1 MASSRVS
8 PSTIAAD
15 REAVLA
21 LQDLLD
27 YTPRNPAH
35 STPALQQLEAELTLA
50 EQAESRARRAY
61 DQARDHADEA
71 ARRLHNAVLGAK
83 AEVIVQYGSD
93 SPAVEHVGLKRKSE
107 RKRPSRRSAAAAE

>member
-1 MASSRVS
+1 MAIRV
-8 PSTIAAD
+8 TATALAAD

-35 STPALQQLEAELTLA
+35 STPALQQLEAELTQA
-50 EQAESRARRAY
+50 QQAESRARRAL
-61 DQARDHADEA
+61 DMARNHADEVA
-71 ARRLHNAVLGAK
+71 QRFHNAVLGAK

-107 RKRPSRRSAAAAE
+107 RKRPARRPAASAD